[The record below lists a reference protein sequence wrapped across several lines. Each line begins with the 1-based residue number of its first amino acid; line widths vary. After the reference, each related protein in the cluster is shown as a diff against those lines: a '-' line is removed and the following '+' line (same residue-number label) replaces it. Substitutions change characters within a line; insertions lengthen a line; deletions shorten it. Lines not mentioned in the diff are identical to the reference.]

1 MRVTHDPLKSSLL
14 QRSEYNGTGI
24 YMLDGPIWAWR
35 RLYLKTSENHTKT
48 VILTALN
55 MLTSNVLF
63 YN

>member
-1 MRVTHDPLKSSLL
+1 MIRWNPTSFKGVNIMGRV
-14 QRSEYNGTGI
+14 

-35 RLYLKTSENHTKT
+35 ELYLKTSENHTKT
-48 VILTALN
+48 GILTALN

>member
-1 MRVTHDPLKSSLL
+1 MRVTHDPLKSNLL
-14 QRSEYNGTGI
+14 QRSEYNGTG
-24 YMLDGPIWAWR
+24 MLDGPSWAWH

-63 YN
+63 EN